1 MHIKNKLKLNTALF
15 VLASVVIIDL
25 WSFNSNYV
33 NSDDFVNKSKINKP
47 FEASQIDQL
56 ILNDNSDF
64 RVYEPYRGFSNGK
77 TSYFHKSISGYNA
90 AKPQRMQNIFDF
102 YLFKNNT
109 KVLDMLNVKYIV
121 ELDNNNSLS
130 LKVNENAKGNAW
142 FVEKIQ
148 KTQSAN
154 EELLSLDKINLSN
167 IALSKDLDNKTY
179 VLNDTN
185 SIKLN
190 SRKANELIYEVKSDS
205 DQFVVFS
212 EAFYKKGWKATIEGK
227 EHPHF
232 KVNYLLRGMEV
243 PQGEYSLK
251 FSFDPP
257 VIKTGSM
264 ISIFSFV
271 ILLLSVLVYFK
282 RFLKMYKKIPSHRY
296 NKTLKML
303 KDILPKGGVIYDLGV
318 RNPFSKIMEDEGFKV
333 YNSSGQD
340 FDDDFE
346 LELPNDVDLI
356 TGFEILEHLV
366 SPYPLLKNLKCNKL
380 FVTVPLKLWFANAYR
395 SKTDSRD
402 RHYHEFEAWQFDWLL
417 EKSGWSVKKKNSG
430 KTHHLNLV

>member
-1 MHIKNKLKLNTALF
+1 
-15 VLASVVIIDL
+15 
-25 WSFNSNYV
+25 
-33 NSDDFVNKSKINKP
+33 
-47 FEASQIDQL
+47 
-56 ILNDNSDF
+56 
-64 RVYEPYRGFSNGK
+64 
-77 TSYFHKSISGYNA
+77 
-90 AKPQRMQNIFDF
+90 MQDVFDF
-102 YLFKNNT
+102 YLFRNNM

-167 IALSKDLDNKTY
+167 IALSKDLNNKTY

-190 SRKANELIYEVKSDS
+190 SRKANELIYEVKSNS

-243 PQGEYSLK
+243 PQGEYNLK
-251 FSFDPP
+251 FSFEPP

-264 ISIFSFV
+264 
-271 ILLLSVLVYFK
+271 LS
-282 RFLKMYKKIPSHRY
+282 
-296 NKTLKML
+296 
-303 KDILPKGGVIYDLGV
+303 
-318 RNPFSKIMEDEGFKV
+318 
-333 YNSSGQD
+333 
-340 FDDDFE
+340 
-346 LELPNDVDLI
+346 LI
-356 TGFEILEHLV
+356 HI
-366 SPYPLLKNLKCNKL
+366 
-380 FVTVPLKLWFANAYR
+380 
-395 SKTDSRD
+395 
-402 RHYHEFEAWQFDWLL
+402 
-417 EKSGWSVKKKNSG
+417 
-430 KTHHLNLV
+430 